1 MKIAQHEFDE
11 IWLER
16 WLINITLTT
25 LIGLPR
31 KYQSLGQ
38 KYRPRKLGR
47 HFRPRAWYFLGKT
60 AKVVSIII
68 LLPVQAGR
76 DLVLTPDWIR

>member
-38 KYRPRKLGR
+38 KYRPRKLGH
-47 HFRPRAWYFLGKT
+47 HFQPRAWYFLGKT

-68 LLPVQAGR
+68 R
-76 DLVLTPDWIR
+76 INLTKSRGSVS